1 MNKQVIFM
9 VAFNGDRLEA
19 KILKKIHERMIK
31 SFMDII
37 IMSEIRNAP
46 LSGYDVISY
55 INTKFSILV
64 SSGTVYALLYSL
76 ERNGLVEG
84 VWVEKKRTYKLTEKG
99 EKTIATILSAHEKIS
114 GFMSNL
120 LKA

>member
-1 MNKQVIFM
+1 MM
-9 VAFNGDRLEA
+9 VLMVVLNGDRLEA

-99 EKTIATILSAHEKIS
+99 EKTIATILNAHEKIE
-114 GFMSNL
+114 GFLSIL

>member
-1 MNKQVIFM
+1 MI
-9 VAFNGDRLEA
+9 ASNGDRLEA

-37 IMSEIRNAP
+37 IMSELRSAP

-64 SSGTVYALLYSL
+64 SSGTVYALLYSP
-76 ERNGLVEG
+76 ERNGLIEG
-84 VWVEKKRTYKLTEKG
+84 IWVEKKRTYKLTEKG
-99 EKTIATILSAHEKIS
+99 EKTIATILNSHEKIA
-114 GFMSNL
+114 GFMSTL
-120 LKA
+120 LRA

>member
-1 MNKQVIFM
+1 MAIFM
-9 VAFNGDRLEA
+9 VVLNGEKLEA
-19 KILKKIHERMIK
+19 KILKNIHERMIK
-31 SFMDII
+31 NFMDII
-37 IMSEIRNAP
+37 IIMSELRNAP

-64 SSGTVYALLYSL
+64 SSGTVYSLLYSL

-99 EKTIATILSAHEKIS
+99 EKTIATILNAHEKIE

>member
-1 MNKQVIFM
+1 M
-9 VAFNGDRLEA
+9 VAFNGEKLEA
-19 KILKKIHERMIK
+19 KILTKIYERMIK
-31 SFMDII
+31 SFMGII
-37 IMSEIRNAP
+37 IMSELRNTP

-64 SSGTVYALLYSL
+64 SSGTVYSLLYSL

-84 VWVEKKRTYKLTEKG
+84 IWVEKKRIYMLTEKG
-99 EKTIATILSAHEKIS
+99 EKTIATILNAHERIE